1 MNPRFLQRSQGVAMV
16 VALWVIMV
24 LSLLISGFAF
34 RMYVETQVASF
45 SRKQLKAEMLARA
58 GVEVAR
64 MELIL
69 GGKQAGPDSLVSDW
83 ATNTTLLGEHE
94 LGDGKY
100 NVKVTDEERK
110 LPVNKITEFQWKN
123 LMEVLGVDPL
133 DGDVIVDSVLD
144 WIDDND
150 LHRLNGAE
158 DEYYTELD
166 PPYRAKNGLIDRI
179 DELRLV
185 RGINDHQEIFEG
197 TPGTE
202 DEPGRP
208 GLKDLL
214 TSTSSGLVNV
224 NTASAEVL
232 QALLGV
238 EETQIT
244 AILTR
249 RDGADGIP
257 GNDDDA
263 PFTSVDEFLGMAG
276 GVAGDAKNQ
285 LRQFIAV
292 NSSYFHVES
301 TGEWGGVKH
310 TIHAILYRQ
319 GANCYVASWDET
331 RGGT

>member
-1 MNPRFLQRSQGVAMV
+1 MNRRALQRSPGVALV
-16 VALWVIMV
+16 VVLWVIMV

-45 SRKQLKAEMLARA
+45 NRKQLKAEMLARA
-58 GVEVAR
+58 GLEVAR

-69 GGKQAGPDSLVSDW
+69 AARQGGPDSLVSDW

-94 LGDGKY
+94 LGGGAY
-100 NVKVTDEERK
+100 NVKITDEQAK
-110 LPVNKITEFQWKN
+110 LPVNNLDETQWKN

-158 DEYYTELD
+158 SDYYAELE
-166 PPYRAKNGLIDRI
+166 PPYRAKNGRIDRI
-179 DELRLV
+179 EELLLV
-185 RGINDHQEIFEG
+185 RGVTKELFEG
-197 TPGTE
+197 TPAVE
-202 DEPGRP
+202 DQPARP

-214 TSTSSGLVNV
+214 TATMSPQVNV

-232 QALLGV
+232 RALLGLD
-238 EETQIT
+238 ETQVA

-249 RDGADGIP
+249 RDGADGVP
-257 GNDDDA
+257 GNEDDA
-263 PFTSVDEFLGMAG
+263 PFQNVGEFMGAISGMIP
-276 GVAGDAKNQ
+276 DAQ
-285 LRQFIAV
+285 RLQGLLTV
-292 NSSYFHVES
+292 NSTFFHVES
-301 TGEWGGVKH
+301 TGQWGGVKH
-310 TIHAILYRQ
+310 IIHAVLARQ
-319 GANCYVASWDET
+319 PGENIYIASWSET